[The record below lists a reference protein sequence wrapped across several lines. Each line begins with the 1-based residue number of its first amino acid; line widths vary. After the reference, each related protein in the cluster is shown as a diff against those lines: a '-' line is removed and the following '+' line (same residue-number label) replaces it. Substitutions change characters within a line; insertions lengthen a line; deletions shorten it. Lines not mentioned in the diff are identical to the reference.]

1 MNVLNFAL
9 VGLSTAAIGIAA
21 GAGALPDPV
30 FPPWPLFSA
39 FLIAS
44 LVLAVTPGPGV
55 LYIVARSL
63 AQGRRS
69 GLVSVAGVALGNLGN
84 ALAAALGLA
93 ALFAVSAT
101 AFAVVRYAG
110 ALYLAYLGVRMLQS
124 ARAGISAAPPT
135 QPAPLGRIFRDG
147 FVVAL
152 LNPKSVN
159 TKVTVFVSIVTNQ
172 HSEEW
177 LRRFAELIREFPE
190 VVEFYRMSGQVDY
203 LLRVVV
209 PDIEAYDAFYK
220 RLIAKIEISDV
231 SSAFAM
237 EQIKYTTALP
247 LSYIQLDKDKPV

>member
-1 MNVLNFAL
+1 MDRLDRKILRLLQEDATLAVADIAKK
-9 VGLSTAAIGIAA
+9 VGLST
-21 GAGALPDPV
+21 
-30 FPPWPLFSA
+30 
-39 FLIAS
+39 
-44 LVLAVTPGPGV
+44 TPCWRRIQKLEEDGV
-55 LYIVARSL
+55 IL
-63 AQGRRS
+63 RR
-69 GLVSVAGVALGNLGN
+69 
-84 ALAAALGLA
+84 
-93 ALFAVSAT
+93 
-101 AFAVVRYAG
+101 
-110 ALYLAYLGVRMLQS
+110 
-124 ARAGISAAPPT
+124 
-135 QPAPLGRIFRDG
+135 
-147 FVVAL
+147 VAL
-152 LNPKSVN
+152 LDPKSVN

-220 RLIAKIEISDV
+220 RLIAKIDISDV